1 MAENNSNSVDTQ
13 NQTNSKARKNP
24 KVAIVMPCYNEE
36 EVLPLTYDRLQKIV
50 VELSKEDVQTS
61 LVFVDDGSK
70 DTTWQL
76 IEQMCKKDSHVCGIK
91 LSRNVGHQ
99 RCVWAGLSET
109 MEKFDAMISID
120 ADLQDDEYTIIDM
133 VHQFKDGCD
142 VVYGVRKQRT
152 TDSFFKRWS
161 AQMFYKLMRQA
172 DSDIIYNHADYR
184 LMSRRAVKA
193 LMQYPERNLF
203 LRGMV
208 RKIGF
213 KEGFVYY
220 DRKEREAGTTKY
232 PLSKMIRLSF
242 DGITSFSV
250 APLQF
255 ITVVGLAMMFISAIA
270 IIWAIYEYVK
280 DHTIQGWTSI
290 LVSLWFIGGVVTTA
304 LGVIGTYIGK
314 IYAEVKRRPHYFVD
328 RSLNL

>member
-1 MAENNSNSVDTQ
+1 MTESIKQ
-13 NQTNSKARKNP
+13 NKI
-24 KVAIVMPCYNEE
+24 AIILPCYNEE
-36 EVLPLTYDRLQKIV
+36 EVLPLTYRKLQKII
-50 VELSKEDVQTS
+50 VELTKEDAQTN
-61 LVFVDDGSK
+61 LVFVDDGSR
-70 DTTWQL
+70 DATWQL
-76 IEQMCKKDSHVCGIK
+76 IEQMCKEDAHVSGIK

-109 MEKFDAMISID
+109 VEKFDAMITID
-120 ADLQDDEYTIIDM
+120 ADLQDDENTIIDM
-133 VHQFKDGCD
+133 VRQFKEGCD

-161 AQMFYKLMRQA
+161 AQAFYLLMKKA

-184 LMSRRAVKA
+184 LMSKRAVKA
-193 LMQYPERNLF
+193 LLQYPERNLF

-208 RKIGF
+208 RKVGF

-255 ITVVGLAMMFISAIA
+255 ITIIGLIMMVVSVLAIV
-270 IIWAIYEYVK
+270 WAVYEYIK

-314 IYAEVKRRPHYFVD
+314 IYSEVKRRPLYFVD

>member
-1 MAENNSNSVDTQ
+1 MTESIKQ
-13 NQTNSKARKNP
+13 NKI
-24 KVAIVMPCYNEE
+24 AIILPCYNEE
-36 EVLPLTYDRLQKIV
+36 EVLPLTYRKLQKII
-50 VELSKEDVQTS
+50 VELSKEDAQTY
-61 LVFVDDGSK
+61 LVFVDDGSR
-70 DTTWQL
+70 DATWQL
-76 IEQMCKKDSHVCGIK
+76 IEQMCKEDAHVSGIK

-109 MEKFDAMISID
+109 VEKFDAMITID
-120 ADLQDDEYTIIDM
+120 ADLQDDENTIIDM
-133 VHQFKDGCD
+133 VRQFKEGCD

-161 AQMFYKLMRQA
+161 AQAFYLLMKKA
-172 DSDIIYNHADYR
+172 DNDIIYNHADYR
-184 LMSRRAVKA
+184 LMSKRAVKA
-193 LMQYPERNLF
+193 LLQYPERNLF

-208 RKIGF
+208 RKVGF

-255 ITVVGLAMMFISAIA
+255 ITIIGLIMMVVSVLAIV
-270 IIWAIYEYVK
+270 WAVYEYIK

-290 LVSLWFIGGVVTTA
+290 LVSLWFIGGVVITA

-314 IYAEVKRRPHYFVD
+314 IYSEVKRRPLYFVD

>member
-1 MAENNSNSVDTQ
+1 MTESIKQ
-13 NQTNSKARKNP
+13 NKI
-24 KVAIVMPCYNEE
+24 AIILPCYNEE
-36 EVLPLTYDRLQKIV
+36 EVLPLTYRKLQKII
-50 VELSKEDVQTS
+50 VELSKEDAQTN
-61 LVFVDDGSK
+61 LVFVDDGSRDK
-70 DTTWQL
+70 TWQL
-76 IEQMCKKDSHVCGIK
+76 IEQMCKEDAHVSGIK

-109 MEKFDAMISID
+109 VEKFDAMITID
-120 ADLQDDEYTIIDM
+120 ADLQDDENTIIDM
-133 VHQFKDGCD
+133 VRQFKEGCD

-161 AQMFYKLMRQA
+161 AQAFYMLMKKA
-172 DSDIIYNHADYR
+172 DNDIIYNHADYR
-184 LMSRRAVKA
+184 LMSKRAVKA
-193 LMQYPERNLF
+193 LLQYPERNLF

-208 RKIGF
+208 RKVGF

-255 ITVVGLAMMFISAIA
+255 ITIIGLIMMVVSVLAIV
-270 IIWAIYEYVK
+270 WAVYEYIK

-314 IYAEVKRRPHYFVD
+314 IYSEVKRRPLYFVD

>member
-1 MAENNSNSVDTQ
+1 MTESIKQ
-13 NQTNSKARKNP
+13 NKI
-24 KVAIVMPCYNEE
+24 AIILPCYNEE
-36 EVLPLTYDRLQKIV
+36 EVLPLTYRKLQKII
-50 VELSKEDVQTS
+50 VELSKEDAQTN
-61 LVFVDDGSK
+61 LVFVDDGSRDK
-70 DTTWQL
+70 TWQL
-76 IEQMCKKDSHVCGIK
+76 IEQMCREDAHVSGIK

-109 MEKFDAMISID
+109 VEKFDAMITID
-120 ADLQDDEYTIIDM
+120 ADLQDDENTIIDM
-133 VHQFKDGCD
+133 VRQFKEGCD

-161 AQMFYKLMRQA
+161 AQAFYLLMKKA

-184 LMSRRAVKA
+184 LMSKRAVKA
-193 LMQYPERNLF
+193 LLQYPERNLF

-208 RKIGF
+208 RKVGF

-255 ITVVGLAMMFISAIA
+255 ITIIGLIMMVVSVLAIV
-270 IIWAIYEYVK
+270 WAVYEYIK

-314 IYAEVKRRPHYFVD
+314 IYSEVKRRPLYFVD

>member
-1 MAENNSNSVDTQ
+1 MTESIKQ
-13 NQTNSKARKNP
+13 NKI
-24 KVAIVMPCYNEE
+24 AIILPCYNEE
-36 EVLPLTYDRLQKIV
+36 EVLPLTYRKLQKII
-50 VELSKEDVQTS
+50 VELSKEDAQTN
-61 LVFVDDGSK
+61 LVFVDDGSR
-70 DTTWQL
+70 DATWQL
-76 IEQMCKKDSHVCGIK
+76 IEQMCREDAHVSGIK

-109 MEKFDAMISID
+109 VEKFDAMITID
-120 ADLQDDEYTIIDM
+120 ADLQDDENTIIDM
-133 VHQFKDGCD
+133 VRQFKEGCD

-161 AQMFYKLMRQA
+161 AQAFYLLMKKA
-172 DSDIIYNHADYR
+172 DNDIIYNHADYR
-184 LMSRRAVKA
+184 LMSKRAVKA
-193 LMQYPERNLF
+193 LLQYPERNLF

-208 RKIGF
+208 RKVGF

-255 ITVVGLAMMFISAIA
+255 ITIIGLIMMVVSVLAIV
-270 IIWAIYEYVK
+270 WAVYEYIK

-314 IYAEVKRRPHYFVD
+314 IYSEVKRRPLYFVD

>member
-1 MAENNSNSVDTQ
+1 MTESIKQ
-13 NQTNSKARKNP
+13 NKI
-24 KVAIVMPCYNEE
+24 AIILPCYNEE
-36 EVLPLTYDRLQKIV
+36 EVLPLTYRKLQKII
-50 VELSKEDVQTS
+50 VELSKEDAQTN
-61 LVFVDDGSK
+61 LVFVDDGSR
-70 DTTWQL
+70 DATWQL
-76 IEQMCKKDSHVCGIK
+76 IEQMCKEDTHVSGIK

-109 MEKFDAMISID
+109 VEKFDAMITID
-120 ADLQDDEYTIIDM
+120 ADLQDDENTIIDM
-133 VHQFKDGCD
+133 VRQFKEGCD

-161 AQMFYKLMRQA
+161 AQAFYLLMKKA
-172 DSDIIYNHADYR
+172 DNDIIYNHADYR
-184 LMSRRAVKA
+184 LMSKRAVKA
-193 LMQYPERNLF
+193 LLQYPERNLF

-208 RKIGF
+208 RKVGF

-255 ITVVGLAMMFISAIA
+255 ITIIGLIMMVVSVLAIV
-270 IIWAIYEYVK
+270 WAVYEYIK

-314 IYAEVKRRPHYFVD
+314 IYSEVKRRPLYFVD

>member
-1 MAENNSNSVDTQ
+1 MTESIKQ
-13 NQTNSKARKNP
+13 NKI
-24 KVAIVMPCYNEE
+24 AIILPCYNEE
-36 EVLPLTYDRLQKIV
+36 EVLPLTYRKLQKII
-50 VELSKEDVQTS
+50 VELSKEDAQTN
-61 LVFVDDGSK
+61 LVFVDDGSRDK
-70 DTTWQL
+70 TWQL
-76 IEQMCKKDSHVCGIK
+76 IEQMCKEDAHVSGIK

-109 MEKFDAMISID
+109 VEKFDAMITID
-120 ADLQDDEYTIIDM
+120 ADLQDDENTIIDM
-133 VHQFKDGCD
+133 VRQFKEGCD

-161 AQMFYKLMRQA
+161 AQAFYLLMKKA
-172 DSDIIYNHADYR
+172 DNDIIYNHADYR
-184 LMSRRAVKA
+184 LMSKRAVKA
-193 LMQYPERNLF
+193 LLQYPERNLF

-208 RKIGF
+208 RKVGF

-255 ITVVGLAMMFISAIA
+255 ITIIGLIMMVVSVLAIV
-270 IIWAIYEYVK
+270 WAVYEYIK

-314 IYAEVKRRPHYFVD
+314 IYSEVKRRPLYFVD

>member
-1 MAENNSNSVDTQ
+1 MTESIKQNNI
-13 NQTNSKARKNP
+13 
-24 KVAIVMPCYNEE
+24 AIILPCYNEE
-36 EVLPLTYDRLQKIV
+36 EVLPLTYRKLQKII
-50 VELSKEDVQTS
+50 VELSKEDAQTY
-61 LVFVDDGSK
+61 LVFVDDGSR
-70 DTTWQL
+70 DATWQL
-76 IEQMCKKDSHVCGIK
+76 IEQMCKEDAHVSGIK

-109 MEKFDAMISID
+109 VEKFDAMITID
-120 ADLQDDEYTIIDM
+120 ADLQDDENTIIDM
-133 VHQFKDGCD
+133 VRQFKEGCD

-161 AQMFYKLMRQA
+161 AQAFYLLMKKA
-172 DSDIIYNHADYR
+172 DNDIIYNHADYR
-184 LMSRRAVKA
+184 LMSKRAVKA
-193 LMQYPERNLF
+193 LLQYPERNLF

-208 RKIGF
+208 RKVGF

-255 ITVVGLAMMFISAIA
+255 ITIIGLIMMVISVLAIV
-270 IIWAIYEYVK
+270 WAVYEYIK

-314 IYAEVKRRPHYFVD
+314 IYSEVKRRPLYFVD

>member
-1 MAENNSNSVDTQ
+1 MTESIKQ
-13 NQTNSKARKNP
+13 NKI
-24 KVAIVMPCYNEE
+24 AIILPCYNEE
-36 EVLPLTYDRLQKIV
+36 EVLPLTYRKLQKII
-50 VELSKEDVQTS
+50 VELSKEDAQTN
-61 LVFVDDGSK
+61 LVFVDDGSR
-70 DTTWQL
+70 DATWQL
-76 IEQMCKKDSHVCGIK
+76 IEQMCKEDAHVSGIK

-109 MEKFDAMISID
+109 VEKFDAMITID
-120 ADLQDDEYTIIDM
+120 ADLQDDENTIIDM
-133 VHQFKDGCD
+133 VRQFKEGCD

-161 AQMFYKLMRQA
+161 AQAFYLLMKKA
-172 DSDIIYNHADYR
+172 DNDIIYNHADYR
-184 LMSRRAVKA
+184 LMSKRAVKA
-193 LMQYPERNLF
+193 LLQYPERNLF

-208 RKIGF
+208 RKVGF

-220 DRKEREAGTTKY
+220 NRKEREAGTTKY

-255 ITVVGLAMMFISAIA
+255 ITIIGLIMMVVSVLAIV
-270 IIWAIYEYVK
+270 WAVYEYIK

-314 IYAEVKRRPHYFVD
+314 IYSEVKRRPLYFVD

>member
-1 MAENNSNSVDTQ
+1 MTESIKQ
-13 NQTNSKARKNP
+13 NKI
-24 KVAIVMPCYNEE
+24 AIILPCYNEE
-36 EVLPLTYDRLQKIV
+36 EVLPLTYRKLQKII
-50 VELSKEDVQTS
+50 VELSKEDAQTY
-61 LVFVDDGSK
+61 LVFVDDGSR
-70 DTTWQL
+70 DATWQL
-76 IEQMCKKDSHVCGIK
+76 IEQMCKEDAHVSGIK

-109 MEKFDAMISID
+109 VEKFDAMITID
-120 ADLQDDEYTIIDM
+120 ADLQDDENTIIDM
-133 VHQFKDGCD
+133 VRQFKEGCD

-161 AQMFYKLMRQA
+161 AQAFYLLMKKA
-172 DSDIIYNHADYR
+172 DNDIIYNHADYR
-184 LMSRRAVKA
+184 LMSKRAVKA
-193 LMQYPERNLF
+193 LLQYPERNLF

-208 RKIGF
+208 RKVGF

-255 ITVVGLAMMFISAIA
+255 ITIIGLIMMVISVLAIV
-270 IIWAIYEYVK
+270 WAVYEYIK

-314 IYAEVKRRPHYFVD
+314 IYSEVKRRPLYFVD

>member
-1 MAENNSNSVDTQ
+1 MTESIKQ
-13 NQTNSKARKNP
+13 NKI
-24 KVAIVMPCYNEE
+24 AIILPCYNEE
-36 EVLPLTYDRLQKIV
+36 EVLPLTYRKLQKII
-50 VELSKEDVQTS
+50 VELSKEDAQTN
-61 LVFVDDGSK
+61 LVFVDDGSR
-70 DTTWQL
+70 DATWQL
-76 IEQMCKKDSHVCGIK
+76 IEQMCKEDAHVSGIK

-109 MEKFDAMISID
+109 VEKFDAMITID
-120 ADLQDDEYTIIDM
+120 ADLQDDENTIIDM
-133 VHQFKDGCD
+133 VRQFREGCD

-161 AQMFYKLMRQA
+161 AQAFYLLMKKA
-172 DSDIIYNHADYR
+172 DNDIIYNHADYR
-184 LMSRRAVKA
+184 LMSKRAVKA
-193 LMQYPERNLF
+193 LLQYPERNLF

-208 RKIGF
+208 RKVGF

-255 ITVVGLAMMFISAIA
+255 ITIIGLIMMVVSVLAIV
-270 IIWAIYEYVK
+270 WAVYEYIK

-314 IYAEVKRRPHYFVD
+314 IYSEVKRRPLYFVD

>member
-1 MAENNSNSVDTQ
+1 MTESIKQ
-13 NQTNSKARKNP
+13 NKI
-24 KVAIVMPCYNEE
+24 AIILPCYNEE
-36 EVLPLTYDRLQKIV
+36 EVLPLTYRKLQKII
-50 VELSKEDVQTS
+50 VELSKEDAQTY
-61 LVFVDDGSK
+61 LVFVDDGSR
-70 DTTWQL
+70 DATWQL
-76 IEQMCKKDSHVCGIK
+76 IEQMCKEDAHVSGIK

-109 MEKFDAMISID
+109 VEKFDAMITID
-120 ADLQDDEYTIIDM
+120 ADLQDDENTIIDM
-133 VHQFKDGCD
+133 VRQFKEGCD

-161 AQMFYKLMRQA
+161 AQTFYLLMKKA
-172 DSDIIYNHADYR
+172 DNDIIYNHADYR
-184 LMSRRAVKA
+184 LMSKRAVKA
-193 LMQYPERNLF
+193 LLQYPERNLF

-208 RKIGF
+208 RKVGF

-255 ITVVGLAMMFISAIA
+255 ITIIGLIMMVVSVLAIV
-270 IIWAIYEYVK
+270 WAVYEYIK

-314 IYAEVKRRPHYFVD
+314 IYSEVKRRPLYFVD

>member
-1 MAENNSNSVDTQ
+1 MTESIKQ
-13 NQTNSKARKNP
+13 NKI
-24 KVAIVMPCYNEE
+24 AIILPCYNEE
-36 EVLPLTYDRLQKIV
+36 EVLPLTYRKLQKII
-50 VELSKEDVQTS
+50 VELSKEDAQTN
-61 LVFVDDGSK
+61 LVFVDDGSR
-70 DTTWQL
+70 DATWQL
-76 IEQMCKKDSHVCGIK
+76 IEQMCKEDAHVSGIK

-109 MEKFDAMISID
+109 VEKFDAMITID
-120 ADLQDDEYTIIDM
+120 ADLQDDENTIIDM
-133 VHQFKDGCD
+133 VRQFKEGCD

-161 AQMFYKLMRQA
+161 AQAFYLLMKKA
-172 DSDIIYNHADYR
+172 DNDIIYNHADYR
-184 LMSRRAVKA
+184 LMSKRAVKA
-193 LMQYPERNLF
+193 LLQYPERNLF

-255 ITVVGLAMMFISAIA
+255 ITIIGLIMMVISVLAIV
-270 IIWAIYEYVK
+270 WAVYEYIK

-314 IYAEVKRRPHYFVD
+314 IYSEVKRRPLYFVD

>member
-1 MAENNSNSVDTQ
+1 MTESIKQ
-13 NQTNSKARKNP
+13 NKI
-24 KVAIVMPCYNEE
+24 AIILPCYNEE
-36 EVLPLTYDRLQKIV
+36 EVLPLTYRKLQKII
-50 VELSKEDVQTS
+50 VELSKEDAQTN
-61 LVFVDDGSK
+61 LVFVDDGSR
-70 DTTWQL
+70 DATWQL
-76 IEQMCKKDSHVCGIK
+76 IEQMCKEDAHVSGIK

-109 MEKFDAMISID
+109 VEKFDAMITID
-120 ADLQDDEYTIIDM
+120 ADLQDDENTIIDM
-133 VHQFKDGCD
+133 VRQFKEGCD

-161 AQMFYKLMRQA
+161 AQAFYLLMKKA
-172 DSDIIYNHADYR
+172 DNDIIYNHADYR
-184 LMSRRAVKA
+184 LMSKRAVKA
-193 LMQYPERNLF
+193 LLQYPERNLF

-255 ITVVGLAMMFISAIA
+255 ITIIGLIMMVVSVLAIV
-270 IIWAIYEYVK
+270 WAVYEYIK

-314 IYAEVKRRPHYFVD
+314 IYSEVKRRPLYFVD

>member
-1 MAENNSNSVDTQ
+1 MTESIKQ
-13 NQTNSKARKNP
+13 NKI
-24 KVAIVMPCYNEE
+24 AIILPCYNEE
-36 EVLPLTYDRLQKIV
+36 EVLPLTYRKLQKII
-50 VELSKEDVQTS
+50 VELSKEDAQTN
-61 LVFVDDGSK
+61 LVFVDDGSRDK
-70 DTTWQL
+70 TWQL
-76 IEQMCKKDSHVCGIK
+76 IEQMCKEDAHVSGIK

-109 MEKFDAMISID
+109 VEKFDAMITID
-120 ADLQDDEYTIIDM
+120 ADLQDDENTIIDM
-133 VHQFKDGCD
+133 VRQFKEGCD

-161 AQMFYKLMRQA
+161 AQAFYLLMKKA
-172 DSDIIYNHADYR
+172 DNDIIYNHADYR
-184 LMSRRAVKA
+184 LMSKRAVKA
-193 LMQYPERNLF
+193 LLQYPERNLF

-208 RKIGF
+208 RKVGF

-232 PLSKMIRLSF
+232 PLRKMIRLSF

-255 ITVVGLAMMFISAIA
+255 ITIIGLIMMVVSVLAIV
-270 IIWAIYEYVK
+270 WAVYEYIK

-314 IYAEVKRRPHYFVD
+314 IYSEVKRRPLYFVD

>member
-1 MAENNSNSVDTQ
+1 MTESIKQ
-13 NQTNSKARKNP
+13 NKI
-24 KVAIVMPCYNEE
+24 AIILPCYNEE
-36 EVLPLTYDRLQKIV
+36 EVLPLTYRKLQKII
-50 VELSKEDVQTS
+50 VELSKEDAQTN
-61 LVFVDDGSK
+61 LVFVDDGSR
-70 DTTWQL
+70 DATWQL
-76 IEQMCKKDSHVCGIK
+76 IEQMCKEDAHVSGIK

-109 MEKFDAMISID
+109 VEKFDAMITID
-120 ADLQDDEYTIIDM
+120 ADLQDDENTIIDM
-133 VHQFKDGCD
+133 VRQFKEGCD

-161 AQMFYKLMRQA
+161 AQAFYLLMKKA
-172 DSDIIYNHADYR
+172 DNDIIYNHADYR
-184 LMSRRAVKA
+184 LMSKRAVKA
-193 LMQYPERNLF
+193 LLQYPERNLF

-208 RKIGF
+208 RKVGF

-220 DRKEREAGTTKY
+220 ERKEREAGTTKY

-255 ITVVGLAMMFISAIA
+255 ITIIGLIMMVVSVLAIV
-270 IIWAIYEYVK
+270 WAVYEYIK

-314 IYAEVKRRPHYFVD
+314 IYSEVKRRPLYFVD

>member
-1 MAENNSNSVDTQ
+1 MTESIKNN
-13 NQTNSKARKNP
+13 RI
-24 KVAIVMPCYNEE
+24 AIILPCYNEE
-36 EVLPLTYDRLQKIV
+36 EVLPLTYRKLQKII
-50 VELSKEDVQTS
+50 VELSKEDAQTN
-61 LVFVDDGSK
+61 LVFVDDGSRDK
-70 DTTWQL
+70 TWQL
-76 IEQMCKKDSHVCGIK
+76 IEQMCREDAHVSGIK

-109 MEKFDAMISID
+109 VEKFDAMITID
-120 ADLQDDEYTIIDM
+120 ADLQDDENTIIDM
-133 VHQFKDGCD
+133 VRQFKEGCD

-161 AQMFYKLMRQA
+161 AQAFYLLMKKA
-172 DSDIIYNHADYR
+172 DNDIIYNHADYR
-184 LMSRRAVKA
+184 LMSKRAVKA
-193 LMQYPERNLF
+193 LLQYPERNLF

-208 RKIGF
+208 RKVGF

-255 ITVVGLAMMFISAIA
+255 ITIIGLIMMVVSVLAIV
-270 IIWAIYEYVK
+270 WAVYEYIK

-314 IYAEVKRRPHYFVD
+314 IYSEVKRRPLYFVD

>member
-1 MAENNSNSVDTQ
+1 MTESIKQ
-13 NQTNSKARKNP
+13 NKI
-24 KVAIVMPCYNEE
+24 AIILPCYNEE
-36 EVLPLTYDRLQKIV
+36 EVLPLTYRKLQKII
-50 VELSKEDVQTS
+50 VELTKEDAQTN
-61 LVFVDDGSK
+61 LVFVDDGSR
-70 DTTWQL
+70 DATWQL
-76 IEQMCKKDSHVCGIK
+76 IEQMCKEDAHVSGIK

-109 MEKFDAMISID
+109 VEKFDAMITID
-120 ADLQDDEYTIIDM
+120 ADLQDDENTIIDM
-133 VHQFKDGCD
+133 VRQFKEGCD

-161 AQMFYKLMRQA
+161 AQAFYLLMKKA
-172 DSDIIYNHADYR
+172 DNDIIYNHADYR
-184 LMSRRAVKA
+184 LMSKRAVKA
-193 LMQYPERNLF
+193 LLQYPERNLF

-208 RKIGF
+208 RKVGF

-255 ITVVGLAMMFISAIA
+255 ITIIGLIMMVVSVLAIV
-270 IIWAIYEYVK
+270 WAVYEYIK

-314 IYAEVKRRPHYFVD
+314 IYSEVKRRPLYFVD

>member
-1 MAENNSNSVDTQ
+1 MTESIKQ
-13 NQTNSKARKNP
+13 NKI
-24 KVAIVMPCYNEE
+24 AIILPCYNEE
-36 EVLPLTYDRLQKIV
+36 EVLPLTYRKLQKII
-50 VELSKEDVQTS
+50 VELSKEDAQTN
-61 LVFVDDGSK
+61 LVFVDDGSRDK
-70 DTTWQL
+70 TWQL
-76 IEQMCKKDSHVCGIK
+76 IEQMCREDAHVSGIK

-109 MEKFDAMISID
+109 VEKFDAMITID
-120 ADLQDDEYTIIDM
+120 ADLQDDENTIIDM
-133 VHQFKDGCD
+133 VRQFKEGCD

-161 AQMFYKLMRQA
+161 AQAFYLLMKKA
-172 DSDIIYNHADYR
+172 DNDIIYNHADYR
-184 LMSRRAVKA
+184 LMSKRAVKA
-193 LMQYPERNLF
+193 LLQYPERNLF

-208 RKIGF
+208 RKVGF

-255 ITVVGLAMMFISAIA
+255 ITIIGLIMMVVSVLAIV
-270 IIWAIYEYVK
+270 WAVYEYIK

-314 IYAEVKRRPHYFVD
+314 IYSEVKRRPLYFVD

>member
-1 MAENNSNSVDTQ
+1 MTESIKQ
-13 NQTNSKARKNP
+13 NKI
-24 KVAIVMPCYNEE
+24 AIILPCYNEE
-36 EVLPLTYDRLQKIV
+36 EVLPLTYRKLQKII
-50 VELSKEDVQTS
+50 VELSKEDAQTY
-61 LVFVDDGSK
+61 LVFVDDGSR
-70 DTTWQL
+70 DATWQL
-76 IEQMCKKDSHVCGIK
+76 IEQMCKEDAHVSGIK

-109 MEKFDAMISID
+109 VEKFDAMITID
-120 ADLQDDEYTIIDM
+120 ADLQDDENTIIDM
-133 VHQFKDGCD
+133 VRQFKEGCD

-161 AQMFYKLMRQA
+161 AQAFYLLMKKA
-172 DSDIIYNHADYR
+172 DNDIIYNHADYR
-184 LMSRRAVKA
+184 LMSKRAVKA
-193 LMQYPERNLF
+193 LLQYPERNLF

-208 RKIGF
+208 RKVGF

-255 ITVVGLAMMFISAIA
+255 ITIIGLIMMVVSVLAIV
-270 IIWAIYEYVK
+270 WAVYEYIK

-314 IYAEVKRRPHYFVD
+314 IYSEVKRRPLYFVD

>member
-1 MAENNSNSVDTQ
+1 MTESIKQ
-13 NQTNSKARKNP
+13 NKI
-24 KVAIVMPCYNEE
+24 AIILPCYNEE
-36 EVLPLTYDRLQKIV
+36 EVLPLTYRKLQKII
-50 VELSKEDVQTS
+50 VELSKEDAQTN
-61 LVFVDDGSK
+61 LVFVDDGSR
-70 DTTWQL
+70 DATWQL
-76 IEQMCKKDSHVCGIK
+76 IEQMCKEDAHVSGIK

-109 MEKFDAMISID
+109 VEKFDAMITID
-120 ADLQDDEYTIIDM
+120 ADLQDDENTIIDM
-133 VHQFKDGCD
+133 VRQFKEGCD

-161 AQMFYKLMRQA
+161 AQAFYMLMKKA
-172 DSDIIYNHADYR
+172 DNDIIYNHADYR
-184 LMSRRAVKA
+184 LMSKRAVKA
-193 LMQYPERNLF
+193 LLQYPERNLF

-208 RKIGF
+208 RKVGF

-255 ITVVGLAMMFISAIA
+255 ITIIGLIMMVVSVLAIV
-270 IIWAIYEYVK
+270 WAVYEYIK

-314 IYAEVKRRPHYFVD
+314 IYSEVKRRPLYFVD

>member
-1 MAENNSNSVDTQ
+1 MTESIKQ
-13 NQTNSKARKNP
+13 NKI
-24 KVAIVMPCYNEE
+24 AIILPCYNEE
-36 EVLPLTYDRLQKIV
+36 EVLPLTYRKLQKII
-50 VELSKEDVQTS
+50 VELTKEDAQTN
-61 LVFVDDGSK
+61 LVFVDDGSR
-70 DTTWQL
+70 DATWQL
-76 IEQMCKKDSHVCGIK
+76 IEQMCREDAHVSGIK

-109 MEKFDAMISID
+109 VEKFDAMITID
-120 ADLQDDEYTIIDM
+120 ADLQDDENTIIDM
-133 VHQFKDGCD
+133 VRQFKEGCD

-161 AQMFYKLMRQA
+161 AQAFYLLMKKA
-172 DSDIIYNHADYR
+172 DNDIIYNHADYR
-184 LMSRRAVKA
+184 LMSKRAVKA
-193 LMQYPERNLF
+193 LLQYPERNLF

-208 RKIGF
+208 RKVGF

-255 ITVVGLAMMFISAIA
+255 ITIIGLIMMVVSVLAIV
-270 IIWAIYEYVK
+270 WAVYEYIK

-314 IYAEVKRRPHYFVD
+314 IYSEVKRRPLYFVD

>member
-1 MAENNSNSVDTQ
+1 MTESIKQ
-13 NQTNSKARKNP
+13 NKI
-24 KVAIVMPCYNEE
+24 AIILPCYNEE
-36 EVLPLTYDRLQKIV
+36 EVLPLTYRKLQKII
-50 VELSKEDVQTS
+50 VELTKEDAQTN
-61 LVFVDDGSK
+61 LVFVDDGSRDK
-70 DTTWQL
+70 TWQL
-76 IEQMCKKDSHVCGIK
+76 IEQMCKEDAHVSGIK

-109 MEKFDAMISID
+109 VEKFDAMITID
-120 ADLQDDEYTIIDM
+120 ADLQDDENTIIDM
-133 VHQFKDGCD
+133 VRQFKEGCD

-161 AQMFYKLMRQA
+161 AQAFYLLMKKA
-172 DSDIIYNHADYR
+172 DNDIIYNHADYR
-184 LMSRRAVKA
+184 LMSKRAVKA
-193 LMQYPERNLF
+193 LLQYPERNLF

-208 RKIGF
+208 RKVGF

-255 ITVVGLAMMFISAIA
+255 ITIIGLIMMVVSVLAIV
-270 IIWAIYEYVK
+270 WAVYEYIK

-314 IYAEVKRRPHYFVD
+314 IYSEVKRRPLYFVD

>member
-1 MAENNSNSVDTQ
+1 MTESIKQ
-13 NQTNSKARKNP
+13 NKI
-24 KVAIVMPCYNEE
+24 AIILPCYNEE
-36 EVLPLTYDRLQKIV
+36 EVLPLTYRKLQKII
-50 VELSKEDVQTS
+50 VELSKEDAQTN
-61 LVFVDDGSK
+61 LVFVDDGSR
-70 DTTWQL
+70 DATWQL
-76 IEQMCKKDSHVCGIK
+76 IEQMCKEDAHVSGIK

-99 RCVWAGLSET
+99 RCIWAGLSET
-109 MEKFDAMISID
+109 MEKFDAMITID
-120 ADLQDDEYTIIDM
+120 ADLQDDENTIIDM
-133 VHQFKDGCD
+133 VRQFKEGCD

-161 AQMFYKLMRQA
+161 AQAFYLLMKKA
-172 DSDIIYNHADYR
+172 DNDIIYNHADYR
-184 LMSRRAVKA
+184 LMSKRAVKA
-193 LMQYPERNLF
+193 LLQYPERNLF

-208 RKIGF
+208 RKVGF

-255 ITVVGLAMMFISAIA
+255 ITIIGLIMMVVSVLAIV
-270 IIWAIYEYVK
+270 WAVYEYIK

-314 IYAEVKRRPHYFVD
+314 IYSEVKRRPLYFVD

>member
-1 MAENNSNSVDTQ
+1 MTESIKQ
-13 NQTNSKARKNP
+13 NKI
-24 KVAIVMPCYNEE
+24 AIILPCYNEE
-36 EVLPLTYDRLQKIV
+36 EVLPLTYRKLQKII
-50 VELSKEDVQTS
+50 VELSKEEVQTN
-61 LVFVDDGSK
+61 LVFVDDGSR
-70 DTTWQL
+70 DATWQL
-76 IEQMCKKDSHVCGIK
+76 IEQMCKEDAHVSGIK

-109 MEKFDAMISID
+109 VEKFDAMITID
-120 ADLQDDEYTIIDM
+120 ADLQDDENTIIDM
-133 VHQFKDGCD
+133 VRQFKEGCD

-161 AQMFYKLMRQA
+161 AQAFYLLMKKA
-172 DSDIIYNHADYR
+172 DNDIIYNHADYR
-184 LMSRRAVKA
+184 LMSKRAVKA
-193 LMQYPERNLF
+193 LLQYPERNLF

-208 RKIGF
+208 RKVGF

-255 ITVVGLAMMFISAIA
+255 ITIIGLIMMVVSVLAIV
-270 IIWAIYEYVK
+270 WAVYEYIK

-314 IYAEVKRRPHYFVD
+314 IYSEVKRRPLYFVD

>member
-1 MAENNSNSVDTQ
+1 MTESIKQ
-13 NQTNSKARKNP
+13 NKI
-24 KVAIVMPCYNEE
+24 AIILPCYNEE
-36 EVLPLTYDRLQKIV
+36 EVLPLTYRKLQKII
-50 VELSKEDVQTS
+50 VELSKEDAQTN
-61 LVFVDDGSK
+61 LVFVDDGSRDK
-70 DTTWQL
+70 TWQL
-76 IEQMCKKDSHVCGIK
+76 IEQMCKEDAHVSGIK

-109 MEKFDAMISID
+109 VEKFDAMITID
-120 ADLQDDEYTIIDM
+120 ADLQDDENTIIDM
-133 VHQFKDGCD
+133 VRQFKEGCD

-161 AQMFYKLMRQA
+161 AQAFYLLMKKA

-184 LMSRRAVKA
+184 LMSKRAVKA
-193 LMQYPERNLF
+193 LLQYPERNLF

-208 RKIGF
+208 RKVGF
-213 KEGFVYY
+213 KEDFVYY

-255 ITVVGLAMMFISAIA
+255 ITIIGLIMMVVSVLAIV
-270 IIWAIYEYVK
+270 WAVYEYIK

-314 IYAEVKRRPHYFVD
+314 IYSEVKRRPLYFVD

>member
-1 MAENNSNSVDTQ
+1 MTESIKQ
-13 NQTNSKARKNP
+13 NKI
-24 KVAIVMPCYNEE
+24 AIILPCYNEE
-36 EVLPLTYDRLQKIV
+36 EVLPLTYRKLQKII
-50 VELSKEDVQTS
+50 VELSKEDAQTN
-61 LVFVDDGSK
+61 LVFVDDGSR
-70 DTTWQL
+70 DATWQL
-76 IEQMCKKDSHVCGIK
+76 IEQMCREDAHVSGIK

-109 MEKFDAMISID
+109 VEKFDAMITID
-120 ADLQDDEYTIIDM
+120 ADLQDDENTIIDM
-133 VHQFKDGCD
+133 VCQFKEGCD

-161 AQMFYKLMRQA
+161 AQAFYLLMKKA
-172 DSDIIYNHADYR
+172 DNDIIYNHADYR
-184 LMSRRAVKA
+184 LMSKRAVKA
-193 LMQYPERNLF
+193 LLQYPERNLF

-208 RKIGF
+208 RKVGF

-255 ITVVGLAMMFISAIA
+255 ITIIGLIMMVVSVLAIV
-270 IIWAIYEYVK
+270 WAVYEYIK

-314 IYAEVKRRPHYFVD
+314 IYSEVKRRPLYFVD

>member
-1 MAENNSNSVDTQ
+1 MTESIKQ
-13 NQTNSKARKNP
+13 NKI
-24 KVAIVMPCYNEE
+24 AIILPCYNEE
-36 EVLPLTYDRLQKIV
+36 EVLPLTYRKLQKII
-50 VELSKEDVQTS
+50 VELSKEDAQTN
-61 LVFVDDGSK
+61 LVFVDDGSRDK
-70 DTTWQL
+70 TWQL
-76 IEQMCKKDSHVCGIK
+76 IEQMCKEDAHVSGIK

-109 MEKFDAMISID
+109 VEKFDAMITID
-120 ADLQDDEYTIIDM
+120 ADLQDDENTIIDM
-133 VHQFKDGCD
+133 VRQFKEGCD

-161 AQMFYKLMRQA
+161 AQAIYLLMKKA
-172 DSDIIYNHADYR
+172 DNDIIYNHADYR
-184 LMSRRAVKA
+184 LMSKRAVKA
-193 LMQYPERNLF
+193 LLQYPERNLF

-208 RKIGF
+208 RKVGF

-255 ITVVGLAMMFISAIA
+255 ITIIGLIMMVVSVLAIV
-270 IIWAIYEYVK
+270 WAVYEYIK

-314 IYAEVKRRPHYFVD
+314 IYSEVKRRPLYFVD

>member
-1 MAENNSNSVDTQ
+1 MTESIKQ
-13 NQTNSKARKNP
+13 NKI
-24 KVAIVMPCYNEE
+24 AIILPCYNEE
-36 EVLPLTYDRLQKIV
+36 EVLPLTYRKLQKII
-50 VELSKEDVQTS
+50 VELSKEDAQTY
-61 LVFVDDGSK
+61 LVFVDDGSR
-70 DTTWQL
+70 DATWQL
-76 IEQMCKKDSHVCGIK
+76 IEQMCKEDAHVSGIK

-109 MEKFDAMISID
+109 VEKFDAMITID
-120 ADLQDDEYTIIDM
+120 ADLQDDENTIIDM
-133 VHQFKDGCD
+133 VRQFKEGCD
-142 VVYGVRKQRT
+142 VVYGIRKQRT

-161 AQMFYKLMRQA
+161 AQAFYLLMKKA
-172 DSDIIYNHADYR
+172 DNDIIYNHADYR
-184 LMSRRAVKA
+184 LMSKRAVKA
-193 LMQYPERNLF
+193 LLQYPERNLF

-208 RKIGF
+208 RKVGF

-255 ITVVGLAMMFISAIA
+255 ITIIGLIMMVVSVLAIV
-270 IIWAIYEYVK
+270 WAVYEYIK

-314 IYAEVKRRPHYFVD
+314 IYSEVKRRPLYFVD

>member
-1 MAENNSNSVDTQ
+1 MTESIKQ
-13 NQTNSKARKNP
+13 NKI
-24 KVAIVMPCYNEE
+24 AIILPCYNEE
-36 EVLPLTYDRLQKIV
+36 EVLPLTYRKLQKII
-50 VELSKEDVQTS
+50 VELSKEDAQTN
-61 LVFVDDGSK
+61 LVFVDDGSC
-70 DTTWQL
+70 DATWQL
-76 IEQMCKKDSHVCGIK
+76 IEQMCKEDAHVSGIK

-109 MEKFDAMISID
+109 VEKFDAMITID
-120 ADLQDDEYTIIDM
+120 ADLQDDENTIIDM
-133 VHQFKDGCD
+133 VRQFKEGCD

-161 AQMFYKLMRQA
+161 AQAFYLLMKKA
-172 DSDIIYNHADYR
+172 DNDIIYNHADYR
-184 LMSRRAVKA
+184 LMSKRAVKA
-193 LMQYPERNLF
+193 LLQYPERNLF

-208 RKIGF
+208 RKVGF

-220 DRKEREAGTTKY
+220 DRKEREAGNTKY

-255 ITVVGLAMMFISAIA
+255 ITIIGLIMMVVSVLAIV
-270 IIWAIYEYVK
+270 WAVYEYIK

-314 IYAEVKRRPHYFVD
+314 IYSEVKRRPLYFVD

>member
-1 MAENNSNSVDTQ
+1 MTESIKQ
-13 NQTNSKARKNP
+13 NKI
-24 KVAIVMPCYNEE
+24 AIILPCYNEE
-36 EVLPLTYDRLQKIV
+36 EVLPLTYRKLQKII
-50 VELSKEDVQTS
+50 VELSKEDAQTN
-61 LVFVDDGSK
+61 LVFVDDGSR
-70 DTTWQL
+70 DATWQL
-76 IEQMCKKDSHVCGIK
+76 IEQMCKEDAHVSGIK

-109 MEKFDAMISID
+109 VEKFDAMITID
-120 ADLQDDEYTIIDM
+120 ADLQDDENTIIDM
-133 VHQFKDGCD
+133 VRQFKEGCD

-161 AQMFYKLMRQA
+161 AQAFYLLMKKA
-172 DSDIIYNHADYR
+172 DNDIIYNHADYR
-184 LMSRRAVKA
+184 LMSKRAVKA
-193 LMQYPERNLF
+193 LLQYPERNLF

-208 RKIGF
+208 RKVGF

-255 ITVVGLAMMFISAIA
+255 ITIIGLIMMVVSVLAIV
-270 IIWAIYEYVK
+270 WAVYEYIK

-314 IYAEVKRRPHYFVD
+314 IYSEVKRRPLYFVD

>member
-1 MAENNSNSVDTQ
+1 MTESIKQ
-13 NQTNSKARKNP
+13 NKI
-24 KVAIVMPCYNEE
+24 AIILPCYNEE
-36 EVLPLTYDRLQKIV
+36 EVLPLTYRKLQKII
-50 VELSKEDVQTS
+50 VELSKEDAQTN
-61 LVFVDDGSK
+61 LVFVDDGSRDK
-70 DTTWQL
+70 TWQL
-76 IEQMCKKDSHVCGIK
+76 IEQMCKEDAHVSGIK

-109 MEKFDAMISID
+109 VEKFDAMITID
-120 ADLQDDEYTIIDM
+120 ADLQDDENTIIDM
-133 VHQFKDGCD
+133 VRQFKEGCD

-161 AQMFYKLMRQA
+161 AQAFYLLMKKA

-184 LMSRRAVKA
+184 LMSKRAVKA
-193 LMQYPERNLF
+193 LLQYPERNLF

-208 RKIGF
+208 RKVGF

-255 ITVVGLAMMFISAIA
+255 ITIIGLIMMVVSVLAIV
-270 IIWAIYEYVK
+270 WAVYEYIK

-314 IYAEVKRRPHYFVD
+314 IYSEVKRRPLYFVD

>member
-1 MAENNSNSVDTQ
+1 MTESIKQ
-13 NQTNSKARKNP
+13 NKI
-24 KVAIVMPCYNEE
+24 AIILPCYNEE
-36 EVLPLTYDRLQKIV
+36 EVLPLTYRKLQKII
-50 VELSKEDVQTS
+50 VELSKEDAQTN
-61 LVFVDDGSK
+61 LVFVDDGSR
-70 DTTWQL
+70 DATWQL
-76 IEQMCKKDSHVCGIK
+76 IEQMCKEDAHVSGIK

-109 MEKFDAMISID
+109 VEKFDAMITID
-120 ADLQDDEYTIIDM
+120 ADLQDDENTIIDM
-133 VHQFKDGCD
+133 VRQFKEGCD

-161 AQMFYKLMRQA
+161 AQAFYLLMKKA
-172 DSDIIYNHADYR
+172 DNDIIYNHADYR
-184 LMSRRAVKA
+184 LMSKRAVKA
-193 LMQYPERNLF
+193 LLQYPERNLF

-208 RKIGF
+208 RKVGF

-255 ITVVGLAMMFISAIA
+255 ITIIGLIMMVVSVFAIV
-270 IIWAIYEYVK
+270 WAVYEYIK

-314 IYAEVKRRPHYFVD
+314 IYSEVKRRPLYFVD

>member
-1 MAENNSNSVDTQ
+1 
-13 NQTNSKARKNP
+13 
-24 KVAIVMPCYNEE
+24 
-36 EVLPLTYDRLQKIV
+36 
-50 VELSKEDVQTS
+50 
-61 LVFVDDGSK
+61 
-70 DTTWQL
+70 
-76 IEQMCKKDSHVCGIK
+76 
-91 LSRNVGHQ
+91 GHQ

-109 MEKFDAMISID
+109 VEKFDAMITID
-120 ADLQDDEYTIIDM
+120 ADLQDDENTIIDM
-133 VHQFKDGCD
+133 VRQFKEGCD

-161 AQMFYKLMRQA
+161 AQAFYLLMKKA
-172 DSDIIYNHADYR
+172 DNDIIYNHADYR
-184 LMSRRAVKA
+184 LMSKRAVKA
-193 LMQYPERNLF
+193 LLQYPERNLF

-208 RKIGF
+208 RKVGF

-255 ITVVGLAMMFISAIA
+255 ITIIGLIMMVVSVLAIV
-270 IIWAIYEYVK
+270 WAVYEYIK

-314 IYAEVKRRPHYFVD
+314 IYSEVKRRPLYFVD

>member
-1 MAENNSNSVDTQ
+1 MTESIKQ
-13 NQTNSKARKNP
+13 NKI
-24 KVAIVMPCYNEE
+24 AIILPCYNEE
-36 EVLPLTYDRLQKIV
+36 EVLPLTYRKLQKII
-50 VELSKEDVQTS
+50 VELSKEDAQTN
-61 LVFVDDGSK
+61 LVFVDDGSR
-70 DTTWQL
+70 DATWQL
-76 IEQMCKKDSHVCGIK
+76 IEQMCKEDAHVSGIK

-109 MEKFDAMISID
+109 VEKFDAMITID
-120 ADLQDDEYTIIDM
+120 ADLQDDENTIIDM
-133 VHQFKDGCD
+133 VRQFKEGCD

-161 AQMFYKLMRQA
+161 AQAFYLLMKKA

-184 LMSRRAVKA
+184 LMSKRAVKA
-193 LMQYPERNLF
+193 LLQYPERNLF

-208 RKIGF
+208 RKVGF

-255 ITVVGLAMMFISAIA
+255 ITIIGLIMMVVSVLAIV
-270 IIWAIYEYVK
+270 WAVYEYIK

-314 IYAEVKRRPHYFVD
+314 IYSEVKRRPLYFVD